1 MLKPR
6 VGDIIRQYGR
16 ATFERVVGISSDGSY
31 SVTVLGGIQHH
42 VFISNILEVIRPA
55 RIKPRMTRKEARE
68 WHRKQA
74 CWELSRTQENYCAS
88 CDGDGVKRCAYGKT
102 EVAAVRALM
111 AKMGVKR

>member
-1 MLKPR
+1 MLKVR
-6 VGDIIRQYGR
+6 VGDLVSYADSEGVYLKVARISGEV
-16 ATFERVVGISSDGSY
+16 FFLSVGTTIMTRD
-31 SVTVLGGIQHH
+31 VTD
-42 VFISNILEVIRPA
+42 VIRPA

-88 CDGDGVKRCAYGKT
+88 CDGDGVRRCAYGKT

-111 AKMGVKR
+111 AKMGAKR